1 MNVADD
7 VGTAEDQDLAAV
19 FLAPVVVEG
28 GVALLD
34 VGAHGAV
41 VDYDAVLYELEKFGH
56 WWSVVR
62 RWSFVVRGF
71 VVRFLSWVSGRIRLP
86 LVHQIGDRS

>member
-1 MNVADD
+1 MSRMMS
-7 VGTAEDQDLAAV
+7 GRLRTRTSLQ
-19 FLAPVVVEG
+19 FPCPVVVEG
-28 GVALLD
+28 GLPLD

-71 VVRFLSWVSGRIRLP
+71 VVAFCLGS
-86 LVHQIGDRS
+86 